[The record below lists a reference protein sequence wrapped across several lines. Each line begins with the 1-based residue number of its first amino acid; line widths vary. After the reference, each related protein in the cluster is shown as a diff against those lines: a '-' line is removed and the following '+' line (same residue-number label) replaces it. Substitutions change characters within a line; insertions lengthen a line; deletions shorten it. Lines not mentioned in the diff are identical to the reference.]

1 MYELHDNA
9 DCHEAHEWE
18 LQMANGYAGKIL
30 RVNLTNKEISSFETA
45 RYEQYGGGYGIGAA
59 IFWDQAVAPGE
70 WNMRDPYD
78 PRNVIS
84 LIAGLLAGTGVP
96 GAGRTSV
103 CGLSPETFPT
113 CEFWRG
119 NLGGQF
125 GTMLKLAGWDGVVVE
140 GQAENPVWI
149 NVINDQV
156 KIEDAKELWGLD
168 TWETQNRIALMV
180 GAKTRFGEEWQQ
192 IGDAY
197 TTARPQIVCIGPV
210 GETRS
215 RLAALISGSGISA
228 RVGGYGAVF
237 GAKNLKAVS
246 VIGTGGVQMSDP
258 AGMLEARLRQMQ
270 SRRLFRPVPGAACC
284 SPCLNADRRRSNYY
298 GGETMCACQGWLGG
312 EKSQT
317 DQDRASEAL
326 IKYGLSSW
334 AAHWHRDSF
343 EVAGAP
349 DLFHGKVPSDSGLGW
364 YLQYLYDQGVL
375 GPGKQIDSAP
385 LPMDQWGELSFR
397 LALLDAISRR
407 AGIGDA
413 LAEGCCRAAQKWGRL
428 EMDRASGA
436 LRLPA
441 WGATSHWTMPYV
453 EWAYAYMLG
462 AGDPAWHGF
471 MLPVSPPRDGTP
483 LEEALKN
490 LSKKTIPYTDDIFMF
505 NYAWKGEEA
514 WKTGI
519 YSPHKA
525 KQVAWSRHYSSFWH
539 ESMGFCEM
547 FHHGIDEDSPDMEI
561 GYYSAATGRKDS
573 FADTMRMGQKIW
585 TLERAIRVMH
595 GRSRQTEDFFP
606 YMYKLG
612 ASGKVKYGGVPI
624 YENGKWR
631 SDPAPDMYL
640 DKKGVD
646 DFKSHF
652 YALEGWDIEHGW
664 PTRKTLEHFNLGRV
678 LMTLKASGK
687 LGAEV

>member
-1 MYELHDNA
+1 LA
-9 DCHEAHEWE
+9 S
-18 LQMANGYAGKIL
+18 GYTGKTL
-30 RVNLTNKEISSFETA
+30 RINLTSKSISTIDTA
-45 RYEQYGGGYGIGAA
+45 LYEGFGGGYGMGTA
-59 IFWDQAVAPGE
+59 IFWDLAVAPGE
-70 WNMRDPYD
+70 WDLKDAYD
-78 PRNVIS
+78 PRNV
-84 LIAGLLAGTGVP
+84 LPLMVGPFAATGVP
-96 GAGRTSV
+96 GAGRTSI

-119 NLGGQF
+119 NFGGLF

-140 GQAENPVWI
+140 GRADKPVWI
-149 NVINDQV
+149 SIINDQV

-168 TWETQNRIALMV
+168 TWETQTRITSMV
-180 GAKTRFGEEWQQ
+180 GGRTHFGEEWQP
-192 IGDAY
+192 IGTAY
-197 TTARPQIVCIGPV
+197 TTARPQIVCIGPI
-210 GETRS
+210 GESKS
-215 RLAALISGSGISA
+215 RLAALISGSGIAA

-237 GAKNLKAVS
+237 GAKNLKAIS
-246 VIGTGGVQMSDP
+246 VTGTGSVKVSDP
-258 AGMLEARLRQMQ
+258 RGVVDARLQQMQ
-270 SRRLFRPVPGAACC
+270 SGSVFPPRPGAASC
-284 SPCLNADRRRSNYY
+284 SPCLNGDRRRSNYY

-312 EKSQT
+312 GKSQT
-317 DQDRASEAL
+317 DQDRASEML

-334 AAHWHRDSF
+334 SAHWHRDFF

-349 DLFHGKVPSDSGLGW
+349 EFFHGTVPSDSGLGW
-364 YLQYLYDQGVL
+364 YLQYLYEQGLL

-385 LPMDQWGELSFR
+385 LPMDQWGELAFR
-397 LALLDAISRR
+397 LALLDAIARR
-407 AGIGDA
+407 VGIGDA

-428 EMDRASGA
+428 DVDRDSGA

-462 AGDPAWHGF
+462 AGDPAWHSF
-471 MLPVSPPRDGTP
+471 MLRTSAPRDGTP
-483 LEEALKN
+483 LATALED

-539 ESMGFCEM
+539 ESMALCEM
-547 FHHGIDEDSPDMEI
+547 FHHPLGNNSPEVEMN
-561 GYYSAATGRKDS
+561 YYRAVTGKKDS
-573 FADTMRMGQKIW
+573 FADTMRIGQKIW
-585 TLERAIRVMH
+585 TLERAIRAMH

-606 YMYKLG
+606 YMYKPG
-612 ASGKVKYGGVPI
+612 ASGKTKYGGVPI

-631 SDPAPDMYL
+631 ADNAPDMFL
-640 DKKGVD
+640 DRKGVD

-652 YALEGWDIEHGW
+652 YALEGWDKEHGW
-664 PTRKTLEHFNLGRV
+664 PTRKTLEELGLGRMV
-678 LMTLKASGK
+678 KTLSNSGK
-687 LGAEV
+687 EGTDE